1 MMNWYWGGGWL
12 GMSAMVLGWVA
23 LFTLAVWLVTR
34 VTRTE
39 HPISPGQAFRVW
51 RDLRRG
57 IRADAAHTDAR
68 PGSDHVT
75 HGPGRP

>member
-39 HPISPGQAFRVW
+39 HPVQATETARSVLDKRFASGEISAEEYAQM
-51 RDLRRG
+51 RR
-57 IRADAAHTDAR
+57 TL
-68 PGSDHVT
+68 T
-75 HGPGRP
+75 HAQGPTT